1 MLRDS
6 LYIGNTKILI
16 LFGSNLSRARLT
28 MSVEKYI
35 EKFENSGDIRSL
47 ISDLRDK
54 NTKVISKTMNALVKI
69 GEPVIDPLII
79 AMKDEDKDIRFA
91 ASTALRKFGGKAVP
105 SLVAELGNSQSK
117 VRVCAVETLGK
128 IGNPIAI
135 EPLIATLKD
144 EEEDEIVR
152 EYAVYALE
160 KIGKPAVK
168 FLLNAL
174 RDLKDPFA
182 IGPLTA
188 ALHYN
193 EPEVRAAASE
203 IVESIGYSY
212 QGFGDVKSIIKRDLK
227 GIPVTP
233 EKEKGVEWVKR
244 GDIYKKYI
252 QKQMTDFV

>member
-1 MLRDS
+1 
-6 LYIGNTKILI
+6 
-16 LFGSNLSRARLT
+16 
-28 MSVEKYI
+28 MSVENYI
-35 EKFENSGDIRSL
+35 EKFENSGDIRLL
-47 ISDLRDK
+47 ISVLRDK
-54 NTKVISKTMNALVKI
+54 NTRVISKTMNALVKI
-69 GEPVIDPLII
+69 GEPVIDPLIT
-79 AMKDEDKDIRFA
+79 AMKDEDKDIRYA
-91 ASTALRKFGGKAVP
+91 ASSALKKFGNKAVP
-105 SLVAELGNSQSK
+105 PLIAELSNSQSR

-128 IGNPIAI
+128 IGNPSAI

-168 FLLNAL
+168 SLLTAL
-174 RDLKDPFA
+174 RDLNDPFA

-193 EPEVRAAASE
+193 EPEIRAAASE
-203 IVESIGYSY
+203 VFESIGYSY
-212 QGFGDVKSIIKRDLK
+212 QGCGEVKSIIKRDLLN
-227 GIPVTP
+227 IPSTP

-244 GDIYKKYI
+244 GETYTKYV

>member
-1 MLRDS
+1 
-6 LYIGNTKILI
+6 
-16 LFGSNLSRARLT
+16 

-35 EKFENSGDIRSL
+35 EKFENSGDISSL
-47 ISDLRDK
+47 ISDLRDQ
-54 NTKVISKTMNALVKI
+54 NTRIISKTMNALVKI
-69 GEPVIDPLII
+69 GEPVIDPLIV

-91 ASTALRKFGGKAVP
+91 ASCALRKFGNKAVP
-105 SLVAELGNSQSK
+105 SLVAELSNSRSK

-128 IGNPIAI
+128 IGNPSAI

-144 EEEDEIVR
+144 EQEDEMVR

-168 FLLNAL
+168 SLIVAL

-182 IGPLTA
+182 IGPLIA

-193 EPEVRAAASE
+193 QPEVRATASE
-203 IVESIGYSY
+203 IVENIGYSY
-212 QGFGDVKSIIKRDLK
+212 QGYGEVKSIIKKDLK
-227 GIPVTP
+227 GIPSTP
-233 EKEKGVEWVKR
+233 EKEKGVEWVKK
-244 GDIYKKYI
+244 GDTYKKFI